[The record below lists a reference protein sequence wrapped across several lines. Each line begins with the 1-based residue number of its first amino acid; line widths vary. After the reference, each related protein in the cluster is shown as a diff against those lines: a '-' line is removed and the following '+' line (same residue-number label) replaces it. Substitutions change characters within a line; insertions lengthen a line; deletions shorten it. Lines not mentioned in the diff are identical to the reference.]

1 MNENWDLLIVGT
13 ERFQIQEALADLN
26 EEIIVIVHLLDDFDD
41 VGDEL
46 ISNSIMAE
54 DWGDDGD
61 FGCSIELEGGIV
73 ALKFFN
79 INCAIFLLTV
89 V

>member
-13 ERFQIQEALADLN
+13 EWFQIQEALADLN
-26 EEIIVIVHLLDDFDD
+26 EEIVVIVHLLDDFDD

-61 FGCSIELEGGIV
+61 FGCCVELEGGIV